1 MRVLTSSV
9 LTFEII
15 LIGLLIPT
23 FLAFELENKSL
34 ILGVVIA
41 AILSAI
47 LAMARMKSELGLKL
61 GWLVQILLFVLG
73 GLVRPAFLMGAM
85 WILAIIFTI
94 LWILAIRL
102 GRKTDLQKG

>member
-23 FLAFELENKSL
+23 FLAFQLDNKSL
-34 ILGVVIA
+34 LLSVSLA
-41 AILSAI
+41 AILFAI
-47 LAMARMKSELGLKL
+47 LAMARMKTELGLKL

-73 GLVRPAFLMGAM
+73 GLVRPAFFMGVM
-85 WILAIIFTI
+85 WILAVIFTV
-94 LWILAIRL
+94 LWVLAIRL
-102 GRKTDLQKG
+102 GRKSDLQKG

>member
-23 FLAFELENKSL
+23 FLAFQLENKNL
-34 ILGVVIA
+34 LLGVSLFVILI
-41 AILSAI
+41 AIF
-47 LAMARMKSELGLKL
+47 AMARMKSELGLRL
-61 GWLVQILLFVLG
+61 GWMVQILLFVLG
-73 GLVRPAFLMGAM
+73 ALVRPAFFMGVM
-85 WILAIIFTI
+85 WILATIFTL

>member
-23 FLAFELENKSL
+23 FLAFQLDNKSL
-34 ILGVVIA
+34 LLSVSLA
-41 AILSAI
+41 AILFAI
-47 LAMARMKSELGLKL
+47 LAMARMKTELGLKL

-73 GLVRPAFLMGAM
+73 GLVRPAFFMGVM
-85 WILAIIFTI
+85 WILAVIFTV
-94 LWILAIRL
+94 LWVLAIRL
-102 GRKTDLQKG
+102 GRKADLQKG